1 MKPSPVNTGVIM
13 SKQAQATSPSSQAT
27 DAPNG
32 QWLRDQ
38 NLAAAASVSSKV
50 SMITSD
56 TPINIG
62 HIWWRASDQAEAD
75 AMKSDLLAKG
85 VFEVRMSDPDS
96 IGYLDLFFT
105 LDRDRADEILDYA
118 VGEEE
123 WLDPADYFLVKIT
136 EGLVTDSSATLD
148 LAMNCL
154 ERGLTDEA
162 MKILR
167 NLDGKLGTIKLTLA
181 QSTPD

>member
-1 MKPSPVNTGVIM
+1 M
-13 SKQAQATSPSSQAT
+13 SKQAPETSLSSQAT

-38 NLAAAASVSSKV
+38 NLAAAASVVSKV

-75 AMKSDLLAKG
+75 AMKADLLAKG

-105 LDRDRADEILDYA
+105 VNRDRADEILGYA
-118 VGEEE
+118 VGEDE
-123 WLDPADYFLVKIT
+123 WIDPADYFLVQIA
-136 EGLVTDSSATLD
+136 EGLVTDSAATLD
-148 LAMNCL
+148 LAIDFLQHGSNYDAL
-154 ERGLTDEA
+154 QLL
-162 MKILR
+162 KKLS
-167 NLDGKLGTIKLTLA
+167 GKLGTIKLTLA